1 MASSAAL
8 RGRFFRS
15 LGKSVQ
21 PIHKRNIEAGAVL
34 IIVRGGAE
42 SFADGGEV
50 IIKLSVERNFV
61 TEKTNDF
68 GDFANRS
75 TVLYSACNCEEI
87 EMTVLEKEMKDLRNE
102 VRGLRSLI
110 MGLVDPDAGLELTA
124 DVKKRIR
131 AARKS
136 TAFLST
142 DDVLKELRT

>member
-1 MASSAAL
+1 ML
-8 RGRFFRS
+8 
-15 LGKSVQ
+15 V
-21 PIHKRNIEAGAVL
+21 
-34 IIVRGGAE
+34 IIRGGADR
-42 SFADGGEV
+42 FADGGEGV
-50 IIKLSVERNFV
+50 VKLSVKRNFV
-61 TEKTNDF
+61 AEKTNDF

-110 MGLVDPDAGLELTA
+110 MGLVDPDDGLELTA

>member
-1 MASSAAL
+1 
-8 RGRFFRS
+8 
-15 LGKSVQ
+15 
-21 PIHKRNIEAGAVL
+21 VL
-34 IIVRGGAE
+34 VIIRGGAE
-42 SFADGGEV
+42 RFADSREV
-50 IIKLSVERNFV
+50 VIELSVERDFI

-68 GDFANRS
+68 GDFAS
-75 TVLYSACNCEEI
+75 GVTVLYSACNCEEI

-136 TAFLST
+136 TAFLSA